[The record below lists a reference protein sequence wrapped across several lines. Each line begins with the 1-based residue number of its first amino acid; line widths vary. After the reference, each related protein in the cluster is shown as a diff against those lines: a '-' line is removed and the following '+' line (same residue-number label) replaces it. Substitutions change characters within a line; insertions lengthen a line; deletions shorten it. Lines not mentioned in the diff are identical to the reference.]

1 MVFRLNIRLLLLL
14 FGAFI
19 TSTWCFAQE
28 SSKQALLDSLN
39 TAREKDLGAFNV
51 YAIKT
56 KIEFIGGAYRNRTST
71 SQGFQP
77 FTCTYHIYLPVQFD
91 FNSVNAKAG
100 DKLMKINV
108 PLIVHHSK
116 YGNYA
121 IGMGGRFSFL
131 IYKRLYFSYQVGL
144 VWCEVVR
151 KDTDDGFK
159 NMGFNFHHEFN
170 ISYGITKRIA
180 LSANLIHISSGG
192 LFKDV
197 KNNQDV
203 LGIGVSYNF
212 GIDIV

>member
-1 MVFRLNIRLLLLL
+1 VKYVFHITATLLL
-14 FGAFI
+14 FVLFSAG
-19 TSTWCFAQE
+19 SWCYGQNDR
-28 SSKQALLDSLN
+28 KQDLLDSLN
-39 TAREKDLGAFNV
+39 KAREKDLGAFNL
-51 YAIKT
+51 YATKT
-56 KIEFIGGAYRNRTST
+56 KLEFIGGVYRNRTSST
-71 SQGFQP
+71 QGFQP
-77 FTCTYHIYLPVQFD
+77 FTCTYHIYLPFQLE
-91 FNSVNAKAG
+91 FNRVNAIAG
-100 DKLMKINV
+100 DKLMKFNM

-121 IGMGGRFSFL
+121 MGVGGRFSFL

-144 VWCEVVR
+144 VWCEVVK

-159 NMGFNFHHEFN
+159 QMGFNFHHEFN

-180 LSANLIHISSGG
+180 LSANLIHISNGG

-212 GIDIV
+212 NSY